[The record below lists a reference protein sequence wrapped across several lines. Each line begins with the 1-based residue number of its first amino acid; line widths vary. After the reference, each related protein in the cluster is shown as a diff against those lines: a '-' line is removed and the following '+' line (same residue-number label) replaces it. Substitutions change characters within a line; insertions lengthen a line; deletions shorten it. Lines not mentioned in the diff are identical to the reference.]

1 MRLESMYQEVI
12 LDHYRHPNARG
23 LRDNWDAEVHHHNTS
38 CGDDIRLRVHLDH
51 DPDDPHNPEKTVIR
65 DISYDGE
72 GCSISQAST
81 SIMTEQ
87 LIGHTVAEAFDI
99 CDRFEKMVT
108 SRGQDEGDEDI
119 LGDGTA
125 LAGVSQYPARVKCAL
140 LGWMAFK
147 DASSQ
152 ALEGSSDNDGAP
164 ADGRERVNG
173 TGFHLITAA

>member
-23 LRDNWDAEVHHHNTS
+23 LRSDWDAEVHHHNTS

-51 DPDDPHNPEKTVIR
+51 DPGDPRNPEKTRIR

-99 CDRFEKMVT
+99 CDRFEQMVT
-108 SRGQDEGDEDI
+108 SRGQDKGDEEV
-119 LGDGTA
+119 LGDGIA

-140 LGWMAFK
+140 LGWMAPK

-152 ALEGSSDNDGAP
+152 ALDETIEPGSSTSTEVGEDN
-164 ADGRERVNG
+164 
-173 TGFHLITAA
+173 

>member
-87 LIGHTVAEAFDI
+87 LIGHTVAEAFDWF
-99 CDRFEKMVT
+99 CDSMPY
-108 SRGQDEGDEDI
+108 D
-119 LGDGTA
+119 LGG
-125 LAGVSQYPARVKCAL
+125 L
-140 LGWMAFK
+140 
-147 DASSQ
+147 
-152 ALEGSSDNDGAP
+152 
-164 ADGRERVNG
+164 
-173 TGFHLITAA
+173 